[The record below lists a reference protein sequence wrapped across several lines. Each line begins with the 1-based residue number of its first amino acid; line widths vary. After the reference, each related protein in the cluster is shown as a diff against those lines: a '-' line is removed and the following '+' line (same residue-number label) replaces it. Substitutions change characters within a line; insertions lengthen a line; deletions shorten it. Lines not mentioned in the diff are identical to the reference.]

1 MVDGGVP
8 TLPDLS
14 HPRAGSAVDL
24 IASKLRRPPTRPGT
38 IRRASLIERLTRDDS
53 HPIVSVI
60 APPGYG
66 KGRTAVRAEMPR
78 KPARGG

>member
-1 MVDGGVP
+1 MVDSGLP

-14 HPRAGSAVDL
+14 RPRAGSVLNL

-60 APPGYG
+60 APPAG
-66 KGRTAVRAEMPR
+66 
-78 KPARGG
+78 